1 MISPAIRRGGSISP
15 TPTRR
20 SVKTPRGFI
29 QGYNAHAVATA
40 DQIIIATE
48 LTNRTAD
55 GGMLAP
61 MVMRTRSQQL
71 AGAGIEQAVEVVLA
85 DAGYWMRVTTSDQLT
100 SQRNDRPGSAR
111 RTLPAASPTANLR
124 GGLAD
129 QMRHELAADEGRELY
144 RRRQAMIE
152 PVFGNT
158 KHNRRIDHFRRRG
171 LGHCLA
177 EWRLIATTH
186 NLLKLWKAT
195 PATA

>member
-61 MVMRTRSQQL
+61 MVSAAVQQL

-85 DAGYWMRVTTSDQLT
+85 DAGYWARHDIDQLT
-100 SQRNDRPGSAR
+100 SNGMTVLVPPDGNSSRQPNP
-111 RTLPAASPTANLR
+111 NLR

-144 RRRQAMIE
+144 RRRQGMIE

-158 KHNRRIDHFRRRG
+158 KHNRRIDRFRRRG